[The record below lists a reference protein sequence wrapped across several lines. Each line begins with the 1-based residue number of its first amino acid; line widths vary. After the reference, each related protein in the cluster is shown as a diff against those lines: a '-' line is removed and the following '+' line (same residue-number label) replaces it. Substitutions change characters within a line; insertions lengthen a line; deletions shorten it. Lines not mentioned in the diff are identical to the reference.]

1 MARVLVLDDN
11 ADIGRL
17 PSRPLGEGHV
27 VTVLTSGHEAV
38 QSLRAGARFDT
49 IFSDVKMPRM
59 GGLDFHAQVSSIDTE
74 QARRIVFL
82 TGGDASDLP
91 NRTVAKPFQLAELRA
106 IIEELG
112 ASSIAGA

>member
-17 PSRPLGEGHV
+17 LARHLGAGHV

-38 QSLRAGARFDT
+38 QSLKAGARYDT

-59 GGLDFHAQVSSIDTE
+59 GGLDFHAQVSSIDLD

-82 TGGDASDLP
+82 TGGDHPGLP
-91 NRTVAKPFQLAELRA
+91 NRSVAKPFDLAELRA
-106 IIEELG
+106 IVDEMS
-112 ASSIAGA
+112 A